1 MTTFPPLE
9 WVAPI
14 SRPYAKDTNHRLQEF
29 LQVFNSQ
36 KIKKVTATLEGHM
49 SGFCSISI
57 QDSQLLIAQG
67 YLTAGCEGKYNQ
79 SKFKENLFKKSERMK
94 TWNIRRGSSS

>member
-1 MTTFPPLE
+1 
-9 WVAPI
+9 
-14 SRPYAKDTNHRLQEF
+14 
-29 LQVFNSQ
+29 
-36 KIKKVTATLEGHM
+36 M